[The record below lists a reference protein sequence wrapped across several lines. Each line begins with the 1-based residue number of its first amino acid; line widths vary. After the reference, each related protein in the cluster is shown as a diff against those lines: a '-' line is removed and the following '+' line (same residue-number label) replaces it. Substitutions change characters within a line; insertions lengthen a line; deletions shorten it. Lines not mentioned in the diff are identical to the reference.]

1 MSEPLSSPSPGVTL
15 GPGRLGPLVASA
27 LAYRRAGRT
36 ILNDVSLVAPPGRV
50 IGVMGPSGTGKSSLL
65 ALLGGLD
72 RPDTGTVRR
81 EPPDARLGL
90 VLQAYGLVSLLTAAE
105 NVEIVLQPHVAARQL
120 TREEVRHLAATLLD
134 TLGLTSARDNLVEEL
149 SGGQQQRVAIA
160 RALVTEPD
168 ILLADEFAAEL
179 DRETKLHALDLIV
192 AVARRG
198 GIVVIA
204 THDPDI
210 AQRCD
215 QVWHLADGQ
224 LHGRPGQGAPTPSG
238 ARHRREND

>member
-1 MSEPLSSPSPGVTL
+1 MSEPLSSPSPSVTL

-90 VLQAYGLVSLLTAAE
+90 VLQAYGLASLLTAAE
-105 NVEIVLQPHVAARQL
+105 NVEIVLQPQVAARQL
-120 TREEVRHLAATLLD
+120 SRAEVRQQAATLLD
-134 TLGLTSARDNLVEEL
+134 ALGLAGARDNLVEEL

-179 DRETKLHALDLIV
+179 DHEAKLHALDLIV

-204 THDPDI
+204 THDPEI

-215 QVWHLADGQ
+215 QVWHLADGH
-224 LHGRPGQGAPTPSG
+224 LHRSREQEAPTPSG
-238 ARHRREND
+238 FEPPLPP